1 MDDNKLEFSGKEIQV
16 VPFDIDYAIFS
27 SFSREKNGSEGI
39 KSLGG
44 SRFFTSRSD
53 RKKPIPSFAEDVD
66 SEASFKTE
74 TVR

>member
-16 VPFDIDYAIFS
+16 VPFDIDYAIFT

-44 SRFFTSRSD
+44 SGFFTGQSGR
-53 RKKPIPSFAEDVD
+53 
-66 SEASFKTE
+66 
-74 TVR
+74 